1 MSALIFFYGTLMAPF
16 NRPGRIR
23 VDSQL
28 TFKGH
33 GSIGAAL
40 FDLGLYPAAVPA
52 DNDAARVR
60 GEVYEMANAV
70 AVLQVLDEIEGYKA
84 AEPDASLY
92 SRRLTPVTLDD
103 GRIVDAWTYFYNA
116 RLEHAERIDSG
127 DYRQH
132 LKARQG

>member
-1 MSALIFFYGTLMAPF
+1 MSHLIFFYGTLMAPF

-23 VDSQL
+23 IDSQL

-40 FDLGLYPAAVPA
+40 FDLGLYPAAVSA
-52 DNDAARVR
+52 DNARVR
-60 GEVYEMANAV
+60 GEVYEMANDAV
-70 AVLQVLDEIEGYKA
+70 VLPVLDEIEGYRA
-84 AEPDASLY
+84 AEPDRSLY

-103 GRIVDAWTYFYNA
+103 GRIVDAWAYFYTA

-127 DYRQH
+127 DY
-132 LKARQG
+132 LKYLKGRQG

>member
-1 MSALIFFYGTLMAPF
+1 MSRLIFFYGTLMAPF

-40 FDLGLYPAAVPA
+40 FDLGLYPAAVSA
-52 DNDAARVR
+52 DNARVR
-60 GEVYEMANAV
+60 GEVYEMANAAV
-70 AVLQVLDEIEGYKA
+70 ALPVLDEIEGYRP

-103 GRIVDAWTYFYNA
+103 GRIVAAWAYFYNA

-127 DYRQH
+127 DYLQY
-132 LKARQG
+132 LKGRQG

>member
-1 MSALIFFYGTLMAPF
+1 MTRLIFFYGTLMTPF

-33 GSIGAAL
+33 GRIAAAL
-40 FDLGLYPAAVPA
+40 FDLGMYPAAVPT
-52 DNDAARVR
+52 DHDDARVR
-60 GEVYEMANAV
+60 GEVYEMANA
-70 AVLQVLDEIEGYKA
+70 ALVLPVLDEIEGYRA
-84 AEPDASLY
+84 AEPDRSLY

-103 GRIVDAWTYFYNA
+103 GRIVDAWAYFYTA

-127 DYRQH
+127 DY
-132 LKARQG
+132 LKYLKGRQG

>member
-1 MSALIFFYGTLMAPF
+1 VSHLIFFYGTLMAPF

-23 VDSQL
+23 IDSQL

-40 FDLGLYPAAVPA
+40 FDLGLYPAAVSA
-52 DNDAARVR
+52 DNARVR
-60 GEVYEMANAV
+60 GEVYEMANDAV
-70 AVLQVLDEIEGYKA
+70 VLPVLDEIEGYRA
-84 AEPDASLY
+84 AEPDRSLY

-103 GRIVDAWTYFYNA
+103 GRIVDAWAYFYTA

-127 DYRQH
+127 DY
-132 LKARQG
+132 LKYLKGRQG

>member
-1 MSALIFFYGTLMAPF
+1 VSHLIFFYGTLMAPF

-23 VDSQL
+23 VDPQL

-40 FDLGLYPAAVPA
+40 FDLGLYPAAVSA
-52 DNDAARVR
+52 DNDTTRVR
-60 GEVYEMANAV
+60 GEVYEMSNAG
-70 AVLQVLDEIEGYKA
+70 AVLQVLDEIEGYRV
-84 AEPDASLY
+84 AEPAASRY

-103 GRIVDAWTYFYNA
+103 GHTVDAWAYFYDA

-127 DYRQH
+127 DYLQY
-132 LKARQG
+132 LKGRQG